1 VRGEREPVRGET
13 PQIQC
18 FPLPALPRKTRP
30 MNNADL
36 IVATLKAAG
45 VSRGFGIPSGNVLP
59 LMDAMRRGGIDFV
72 LTAHEGSAGFAA
84 DVTGRMTGVPGFCI
98 ATLGPGATN
107 LATGVGCAF
116 LDRSPMIAIT
126 CNLVTEQLGRRI
138 QMWVDHHALFGPIT
152 KASLRLERGKI
163 AETLEQAI
171 RIATTEPMGPVHLDL
186 PEDVAVAVVSEG
198 ATRAGLSAPPP
209 LAGEAGRGKPHAHEP
224 AASPSPPSPAR
235 GGRSAGA
242 VRGGGSAGA
251 LPAAPDSDIAK
262 VHALI
267 AQAKRPVAV
276 IGASAMRM
284 GDPGLLR
291 AVVER
296 HNLPFAT
303 TTMAKGMIDEDHPL
317 SLGCIE
323 RACRQV
329 QRKFLRSADLIVG
342 LGYDTI
348 EVEYEA
354 WIDAVPLVAIDIEK
368 ADVADSVKLV
378 HQAVGDLDS
387 SLARLAALPPETN
400 VWTDERIASHVR
412 QFQAA
417 LRPSSNTFTA
427 HAAIDAVRRAL
438 PREGVLAFD
447 VGAHTHQIASQWA
460 AHAPRTFQIT
470 NGWSSMGFGLPA
482 AIAAKLARP
491 DLPVVCLI
499 GDGCFQ
505 MTCGE
510 VAVAKRLGI
519 TLPVVVL
526 DDRWLAL
533 IKVKQIRRQ
542 FPLYGTEL
550 QAEDYREPPAHY
562 FGVPAVGVRSA
573 AALEDAVRVA
583 LAAGGPTVIEAV
595 VDSEHYV
602 DTVYD

>member
-1 VRGEREPVRGET
+1 
-13 PQIQC
+13 
-18 FPLPALPRKTRP
+18 

-36 IVATLKAAG
+36 IVATLRAAG
-45 VSRGFGIPSGNVLP
+45 ITRGFGIPSGNVLP
-59 LMDAMRRGGIDFV
+59 LMDAMRRGGVDFV

-84 DVTGRMTGVPGFCI
+84 DVTGRMTDAPGLCI

-116 LDRSPMIAIT
+116 LDRSPLIAIT

-138 QMWVDHHALFGPIT
+138 QMWIDHHALFAPIT
-152 KASLRLERGKI
+152 KATLRLEPGKVAATV
-163 AETLEQAI
+163 AEAI
-171 RIATTEPMGPVHLDL
+171 RIAMTEPRGPVHLDL
-186 PEDVAVAVVSEG
+186 PEDVAVA
-198 ATRAGLSAPPP
+198 
-209 LAGEAGRGKPHAHEP
+209 P
-224 AASPSPPSPAR
+224 AREDVPTIPSPAR
-235 GGRSAGA
+235 PA
-242 VRGGGSAGA
+242 
-251 LPAAPDSDIAK
+251 AAPDDALAQA
-262 VHALI
+262 HALI
-267 AQAKRPVAV
+267 ARAKRPIA
-276 IGASAMRM
+276 ILGSSAMRIA
-284 GDPGLLR
+284 DPALLR
-291 AVVER
+291 GVIER
-296 HNLPFAT
+296 HGLPFAT

-354 WIDAVPLVAIDIEK
+354 WIGDVPLVAIDIEP
-368 ADVADSVKLV
+368 ADVAPSVKLM
-378 HQAVGDLDS
+378 HQACGDLDA
-387 SLARLAALPPETN
+387 SLARLAALPACSNAWTPEALAAH
-400 VWTDERIASHVR
+400 RRA
-412 QFQAA
+412 FAAA
-417 LRPSSNTFTA
+417 LRPATNTFSA

-438 PREGVLAFD
+438 PRDGVLAFD
-447 VGAHTHQIASQWA
+447 VGAHTHQIGSQWT
-460 AHAPRTFQIT
+460 AHAPKDFQIT

-510 VAVAKRLGI
+510 VAVAKRLGL
-519 TLPVVVL
+519 TLPIVVL

-550 QAEDYREPPAHY
+550 QAEEYREPPAHY

-573 AALEDAVRVA
+573 PALEQAVTQA
-583 LAAGGPTVIEAV
+583 LAADGPTVIEAV